1 MVGPSRRRVVDVL
14 VPDALWAIVQPL
26 LPMPVHPRGGRP
38 FADPRATLAGII
50 YVLREG
56 IRWAALPC
64 SLGFPS
70 GVTCWRRLRDWQTQ
84 GVWPRMWGRV
94 LEGLASRSAIDW
106 SRASV
111 DSASVRALSRG
122 DVTGPNPTDR
132 GRLGTKRHLVVD
144 GQGVPLGVV
153 LSGANR
159 HDSACF
165 EAVLDAIPG
174 IRDGRPGRPRRR
186 PEKVHGDKAYN
197 LGRCRGACRTR
208 GITARLARRG
218 VESSERLGRH
228 RWVVER
234 TLSWLN
240 GFRRLRI
247 RYARYASQFEA
258 FHLLALALI
267 CFRRL
272 VRL

>member
-1 MVGPSRRRVVDVL
+1 MIDEL
-14 VPDALWAIVQPL
+14 VPDALWSIVQPL
-26 LPMPVHPRGGRP
+26 LPVPVQPRGGRP

-56 IRWAALPC
+56 IRWAALPRAW
-64 SLGFPS
+64 GFPS
-70 GVTCWRRLRDWQTQ
+70 GVTCWRRLRDWQAR
-84 GVWPRMWGRV
+84 GVWRRVWQRV
-94 LEGLASRSAIDW
+94 LEGLASKNAIDW

-122 DVTGPNPTDR
+122 DLTGPNPTDR
-132 GRLGTKRHLVVD
+132 GRPETKRHLVVD
-144 GQGVPLGVV
+144 GQGVPLGLV

-165 EAVLDAIPG
+165 EAALDAIPG
-174 IRDGRPGRPRRR
+174 IRSGRPGRPRRR
-186 PEKVHGDKAYN
+186 PDKVHGDKAYD
-197 LGRCRGACRTR
+197 LRRCRRACLER
-208 GITARLARRG
+208 GIAARLARRG

-240 GFRRLRI
+240 GFRRLRL
-247 RYARYASQFEA
+247 RYERYASQFEA
-258 FHLLALALI
+258 LHLLALALI